1 MEERNN
7 QESLEFL
14 KEIADRASQVVF
26 ACDVDS
32 HRLTYLSPAFEQ
44 VWERSVESVTTNP
57 GALLETIHP
66 EDRRYISEAYKDLI
80 KGEAKKDIEFR
91 IQPSDK
97 SVRWVRA
104 SPFFIKQES
113 GKRIVAGFL
122 EDVTAWKIRYAE
134 VKRLLAKKN
143 SVLEILSHDLAEP
156 LNSING
162 ISALMAKHS
171 EENCEDPELDKMIEV
186 IEKTSRRSIRLIQEF
201 IAQESFESDSEL
213 IKRRVNIV
221 EKLEEIISQYK
232 NSEKDIAKEFFL
244 ESSSESIFVKLDYFK
259 LSLAINNLISN
270 AIKFTQIGG
279 KIKLG
284 IEERQDTILIK
295 VKDNGIGIPAKYKEV
310 LFEKFTK
317 ARRPGIKGEP
327 SVGLG
332 MSIIKTIVHWH
343 SGRIWFESQENIG
356 TTSILSCRKNNFLFS
371 IPDQSFYPSQPVVCI
386 GLRPTISYS
395 SVIY

>member
-1 MEERNN
+1 MKDRDR
-7 QESLEFL
+7 QESLRFL

-32 HRLTYLSPAFEQ
+32 NCFIYLSPAFEQ
-44 VWERSVESVTTNP
+44 VWERPIESVTTNP
-57 GALLETIHP
+57 VSLLETIHP
-66 EDRRYISEAYKDLI
+66 EDRGYISEAYKDLV
-80 KGEAKKDIEFR
+80 KEGVKKDVEFR

-97 SVRWVRA
+97 NVRWLRA
-104 SPFFIKQES
+104 SPFLIKQES
-113 GKRIVAGFL
+113 GNSVVAGFI

-143 SVLEILSHDLAEP
+143 SVLEILSHDLAGP
-156 LNSING
+156 LNNING

-171 EENCEDPELDKMIEV
+171 EENCEDPELDEMIEMV
-186 IEKTSRRSIRLIQEF
+186 VKTSRRSIRLIQEF
-201 IAQESFESDSEL
+201 VAQESLESDSEL

-232 NSEKDIAKEFFL
+232 NSEKDIGKEFFL
-244 ESSSESIFVKLDYFK
+244 ESSSESVFVKLDYFK

-270 AIKFTQIGG
+270 AIKFTHIGG

-284 IEERQDTILIK
+284 IEERQDKILIK
-295 VKDNGIGIPAKYKEV
+295 VTDNGIGIPAKYKEV
-310 LFEKFTK
+310 LFDKFTK

-332 MSIIKTIVHWH
+332 MSIIKTIVDWH
-343 SGRIWFESQENIG
+343 SGRIWFESQENVG
-356 TTSILSCRKNNFLFS
+356 TT
-371 IPDQSFYPSQPVVCI
+371 FYIELPKE
-386 GLRPTISYS
+386 
-395 SVIY
+395 